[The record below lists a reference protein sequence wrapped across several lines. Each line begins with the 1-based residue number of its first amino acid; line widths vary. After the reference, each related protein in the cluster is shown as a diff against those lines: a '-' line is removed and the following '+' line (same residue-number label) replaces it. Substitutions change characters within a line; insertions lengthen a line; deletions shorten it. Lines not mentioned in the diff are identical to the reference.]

1 MRIFTKST
9 VAKMTKL
16 VCFCLFFLHTLT
28 FAQSDSL
35 RIKLNP
41 EAPDNIVWY
50 HGMKPNPLEET
61 YSITITVTGIRN
73 TNGTIRFKFYD
84 DLTGFPH
91 DTGFLKIVVDKS
103 EVVNGTLTKT
113 YYGFKPQSMAIALL
127 DDENND
133 VKLDMGWFFPKEG
146 HAFSDYY
153 HSALRRPVYSDFK
166 FILTENRKVVMKMK
180 YY

>member
-1 MRIFTKST
+1 
-9 VAKMTKL
+9 MTKL
-16 VCFCLFFLHTLT
+16 VCFCLFFLHTLA
-28 FAQSDSL
+28 FAQSDTL
-35 RIKLNP
+35 RTNSNP
-41 EAPDNIVWY
+41 EDPD
-50 HGMKPNPLEET
+50 
-61 YSITITVTGIRN
+61 SITITVTGIRN
-73 TNGTIRFKFYD
+73 MNGTIRFKFYD
-84 DLTGFPH
+84 DITGFPH

-113 YYGFKPQSMAIALL
+113 YYGFKPQSMGIALL

-153 HSALRRPVYSDFK
+153 HAALRRPVYGDFK
-166 FILTENRKVVMKMK
+166 FILTEDRKVVMRMK